1 MTEETRKARAF
12 LEREPLLRVQAL
24 EAVRRGSAEVLAR
37 RADGVLLVD
46 RDCDLPLL
54 CADSAETARALLDSL
69 PETGVLVNDF
79 TELDG
84 EISARFG
91 LDGSQRCHNFVY
103 LKREKVPVRTDLEL
117 IPLSEAQAELV
128 SRHYHIHSLE
138 EIRETIRDGRLLGG
152 YSGSVLVGFI
162 GRHEEGSLGM
172 LHVFER
178 YRRKGHAF
186 AMEALMVNRM
196 LDEGRLPYGQVVP
209 GNEAS
214 MRLQIKLGFVRCE
227 RPVSWLFRTD

>member
-1 MTEETRKARAF
+1 MSEEARKARAF
-12 LEREPLLRVQAL
+12 LEQEPLLRVQAL
-24 EAVRRGSAEVLAR
+24 EAMRRGSAEVLAR
-37 RADGVLLVD
+37 RADGVLLFD
-46 RDCDLPLL
+46 RHCDLPLL

-69 PETGVLVNDF
+69 PETEVLVNDF

-91 LDGSQRCHNFVY
+91 LNASQRCHNVVY
-103 LKREKVPVRTDLEL
+103 LKREKVAVRTDLEL
-117 IPLSEAQAELV
+117 IPLSEDQAELV

-152 YSGSVLVGFI
+152 YSGGVLAGFI
-162 GRHEEGSLGM
+162 GWHEEGSMGM
-172 LHVFER
+172 LHVFEQH
-178 YRRKGHAF
+178 RRKGHAF
-186 AMEALMVNRM
+186 AMEALIINRM
-196 LDEGRLPYGQVVP
+196 LDEGRLPFGQVVP

-214 MRLQIKLGFVRCE
+214 MRLQIKLGFARCE